1 MPDRSTVRTYPKP
14 APISAPNVPT
24 GLPSLDEMLAGSQTE
39 ITAVHVAALGT
50 VYELARAEL
59 ARRPRS
65 AHQLAPALGRTREV
79 WARLRWESRVNA
91 LAAGAITPTGA
102 RE

>member
-1 MPDRSTVRTYPKP
+1 VPDRSTVRTSPKP
-14 APISAPNVPT
+14 GPVSAPNVPS

-39 ITAVHVAALGT
+39 ITAVHIAAIGT

-59 ARRPRS
+59 ARRQRS

-79 WARLRWESRVNA
+79 WARLRWEQRVNA
-91 LAAGAITPTGA
+91 LAAGAITPT
-102 RE
+102 RDRK